1 MTADPAPLTA
11 RRHGPLAGRARV
23 PGDKSISI
31 RALILGALAV
41 GETRIG
47 GLLEGEDVINTAQ
60 TLRAL
65 GAHVERTGERQW
77 LLRGVGVGGFAE
89 PAAALD
95 FGNSG
100 TGCRLDA
107 RRGRRLPGDGDVRRR
122 CVAAQAADAPRARS
136 LGTHR
141 RAHARLDRRPAA
153 ADARRRAR
161 SDPDRVP
168 AAGAVGAAEVGGAAR
183 RPCRAGRNRR
193 DRSRGDARSYRED
206 ADPFRRASAGRAG
219 RGQRPPHHAD
229 RPAGTRAAADRGSR
243 RSVLGGIPD
252 DRRPDH
258 AAAPT

>member
-1 MTADPAPLTA
+1 MARRARGRSLDLSPMTADPAPLTA

-60 TLRAL
+60 TLP
-65 GAHVERTGERQW
+65 RTGRPCRADRRAAMAPARRRRRRLCRAGKGARLRQ
-77 LLRGVGVGGFAE
+77 
-89 PAAALD
+89 
-95 FGNSG
+95 FGN
-100 TGCRLDA
+100 RLPVDA

-122 CVAAQAADAPRARS
+122 CVAAQAADAPGARS
-136 LGTHR
+136 LGTDR
-141 RAHARLDRRPAA
+141 RADAGLDRRPAA

-161 SDPDRVP
+161 PDPDCVP
-168 AAGAVGAAEVGGAAR
+168 AAGAVGAVEIGGAAR

-206 ADPFRRASAGRAG
+206 ADPFRRSRCGSSRK
-219 RGQRPPHHAD
+219 
-229 RPAGTRAAADRGSR
+229 GTTAAASR
-243 RSVLGGIPD
+243 
-252 DRRPDH
+252 
-258 AAAPT
+258 